1 MWKWVF
7 LETQLSPS
15 STLVCSHV
23 PGVFSSCPTNFL
35 PSSGFIRW
43 SWKVPPSI
51 QNEPV
56 GQKCAERPYRGVN
69 VDKPHVDK
77 VKCLLWIECVLFFN
91 CPTLPI
97 FYHPFINLCPFSSIH
112 FSILRPFSVRSSL
125 SQPNIF
131 LLLFGLVLRILFF
144 STSLPSFS
152 SSLTIVSLSPS
163 QIFLT
168 FSSYMPLFIILH
180 IFLPLRRSL
189 HLLHLSFI

>member
-56 GQKCAERPYRGVN
+56 GQKCAERPYRGVD

-131 LLLFGLVLRILFF
+131 FAFCSFQHLCPLFLH
-144 STSLPSFS
+144 
-152 SSLTIVSLSPS
+152 PS
-163 QIFLT
+163 QSFL
-168 FSSYMPLFIILH
+168 Y
-180 IFLPLRRSL
+180 
-189 HLLHLSFI
+189 LLHKFFWPFPPTCLFL